1 MIIVSR
7 EYQSAQTPMAAA
19 TNAGS
24 GPEPRAE
31 QTVTVVTHRQTVVSS
46 KAGHRTTFLPEP
58 GPRGVILTP
67 ASGIVKCLQLINDN
81 ACRPLP
87 EVGFAPWGV
96 RSQLWRDPQP
106 ALPSRGRPCMTQGTG
121 RSSPKCRSGH
131 AHGSPSVEC
140 SGRGSAKAVAR
151 NQPGGTHR
159 CDSACKALSFL

>member
-1 MIIVSR
+1 MLFRHSVARTNTVSIADLK
-7 EYQSAQTPMAAA
+7 ELLA
-19 TNAGS
+19 
-24 GPEPRAE
+24 
-31 QTVTVVTHRQTVVSS
+31 THRPTVVSS